1 MWSTKR
7 LHRRGPGVV
16 VDLPIEYLATCYQGI
31 AYVLNVEQ
39 WNNVNSVYGDIQY
52 SLRTPSRG
60 NPQGVIL
67 CDELIS

>member
-1 MWSTKR
+1 MWSTK
-7 LHRRGPGVV
+7 
-16 VDLPIEYLATCYQGI
+16 LPIEYLATCYQGI